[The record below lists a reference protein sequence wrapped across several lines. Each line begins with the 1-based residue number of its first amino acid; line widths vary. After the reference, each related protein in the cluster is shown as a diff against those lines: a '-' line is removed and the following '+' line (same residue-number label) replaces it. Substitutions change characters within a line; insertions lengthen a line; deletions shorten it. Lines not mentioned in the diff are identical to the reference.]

1 MLNQI
6 VFKFKEKFN
15 SEQRKILSN
24 MSWLFSE
31 RIFRMGTGFLML
43 AWTARYLGVDQF
55 GTLNFALAFVALF
68 SPIAQ
73 LASDQIIFRDLVQNP
88 DLRNTILGTSFL
100 IKSIAG
106 VAIFILATLTILL
119 IQNDNPIVLK
129 LVVIVGTS
137 SFLFGFN
144 TIERWFQSQVDSK
157 YTILAR
163 NSSFIVSTILR
174 LILFRVQAPIEYFAW
189 LVVIEVLLSSI
200 GFIAVFKLSGN
211 DILKWKYDGKYSQ
224 DLMRISFPLIFS
236 TLAIVIYMR
245 IDQVMLGQLASD
257 QSVGIYSAAVKLS
270 EIWPFASTVIVQSL
284 APSIIAEKE
293 SNEQNYYRKLQDLCD
308 FQARLVYIIAIP
320 MIFLSKPFVIL
331 VFGSEYSAAGVILS
345 IHIWSSMF
353 LFLGYV
359 KEIWITTE
367 GITWFAFAFTVSGAV
382 MNVTLN
388 YLLIPIYQE
397 VGAAIATVISYA
409 FADYVMCFI
418 YPQTR
423 RFGWMM
429 TQAMS
434 LGLIKAKNTL

>member
-1 MLNQI
+1 MIKQTI
-6 VFKFKEKFN
+6 FTFKEKFN
-15 SEQRKILSN
+15 SDQLKILSN

-31 RIFRMGTGFLML
+31 RIFRMGTGFLIL

-55 GTLNFALAFVALF
+55 GTLNYAIAFVALF
-68 SPIAQ
+68 SPIVQ
-73 LASDQIIFRDLVQNP
+73 LASDQIIFRDLIQKS
-88 DLRNTILGTSFL
+88 DLKNTILGTSFL

-106 VAIFILATLTILL
+106 IAIFVLATLTILL
-119 IQNDNPIVLK
+119 IQNENSIVLK
-129 LVVIVGTS
+129 LVIIVGTS
-137 SFLFGFN
+137 SFFSGFS
-144 TIERWFQSQVDSK
+144 TIEQWFQSQVDSK

-174 LILFRVQAPIEYFAW
+174 LILFRLHAPVEYFAW
-189 LVVIEVLLSSI
+189 LVVIELFLNSL
-200 GFIAVFKLSGN
+200 GFIFVFQASGN
-211 DILKWKYDGKYSQ
+211 DILKWKFNRRYSQ
-224 DLMRISFPLIFS
+224 DLMQVSFPLIFS
-236 TLAIVIYMR
+236 SLAIVIYMR
-245 IDQVMLGQLASD
+245 IDQVMLGQLASA

-270 EIWPFASTVIVQSL
+270 EIWPFASTVIVKSL
-284 APSIIAEKE
+284 APSIILEKE
-293 SNEQNYYRKLQDLCD
+293 SSEYNYYRKLQRLCN
-308 FQARLVYIIAIP
+308 FQACLVYIIAIP
-320 MIFLSKPFVIL
+320 MIFLSKPFVVL

-367 GITWFAFAFTVSGAV
+367 GITWFAFAFTVSGAI
-382 MNVTLN
+382 MNVILN

-397 VGAAIATVISYA
+397 VGAALATVISYA

-418 YPQTR
+418 HPQAR